1 MRFTDNSK
9 KIKFFPRLFYGLKV
23 MDDGQE
29 HSQNKFLTGLKR
41 PSKV

>member
-23 MDDGQE
+23 MDDGHE
-29 HSQNKFLTGLKR
+29 HSQNKFLTGIEEMKH
-41 PSKV
+41 